1 MNHVRDEGNKMYYF
15 HLAINFHLVM
25 KRILGLIL
33 RTLPDEPNRQVRTN
47 QPPQRYQCCMGYAIP
62 KEYFED
68 AETRALV
75 AGIDLLEWN
84 RASGQLVTNE
94 ITPRNTTEAALVQD
108 A

>member
-1 MNHVRDEGNKMYYF
+1 
-15 HLAINFHLVM
+15 
-25 KRILGLIL
+25 
-33 RTLPDEPNRQVRTN
+33 
-47 QPPQRYQCCMGYAIP
+47 MGYAIP